1 MVPLFKPE
9 LGEEELSAL
18 REIFKTGWVGLGPKT
33 AEFEKKFS
41 EYIGADFA
49 IGLNSCTAALDLSLR
64 ARHFGK
70 GEVLVPAITFV
81 STPHAVL
88 YNNLEPVFVDVD
100 PETLCMDVAD
110 FERKITPRTKAV
122 IPVHLGGH
130 PCDMDPIMEIARL
143 KNIFV
148 IEDVANACGG
158 EYKGRKLGSIGDFGC
173 FSFEAKKNMTTGDGG
188 MITTNDESSIAPLK
202 RLRWCG
208 IDKDTWKRFSE
219 NKNYSW
225 YYEVAELGW
234 KYNMND
240 ISAAIGLVQLQKLD
254 AMLAKKSRIVNNYK
268 IALKDLLWLELPV
281 EREWAK
287 GAWWLFI
294 VKVPE
299 RDRFIEHL
307 AGRGITTG
315 VHFMPMHLHPLYK
328 KYGARVPKT
337 EKVWQKMVTLPLY
350 PSMTNSE
357 FEEVVDAVKTF
368 TPH

>member
-1 MVPLFKPE
+1 MSVPLFKPE

-41 EYIGADFA
+41 EYIGTDFA
-49 IGLNSCTAALDLSLR
+49 VGLNSCTAALDLALR
-64 ARHFGK
+64 VRHFDG

-88 YNNLEPVFVDVD
+88 YNNLRPVFVDVD
-100 PETLCMDVAD
+100 PETLCMDTTD

-130 PCDMDPIMEIARL
+130 PVDMDPVVEIARA

-148 IEDVANACGG
+148 VEDVANACGG
-158 EYKGRKLGSIGDFGC
+158 EYKGKKLGSIGDFGC
-173 FSFEAKKNMTTGDGG
+173 FSFEAKKNLTTGDGG
-188 MITTNDESSIAPLK
+188 MITIHDETMVAPLK

-225 YYEVAELGW
+225 YYEVRELGW

-240 ISAAIGLVQLQKLD
+240 IASAIGLVQLKKLD
-254 AMLAKKSRIVNNYK
+254 ELLAKKSRIVNNYK
-268 IALKDLLWLELPV
+268 IALKDISWLELPV
-281 EREWAK
+281 EREWAR

-307 AGRGITTG
+307 ASRGITTG
-315 VHFMPMHLHPLYK
+315 VHFMPMHHHPLYK
-328 KYGARVPKT
+328 KYGADVPKT
-337 EKVWQKMVTLPLY
+337 EKVWPRMVTLLFY
-350 PSMTNSE
+350 PSMTDSE
-357 FEEVVDAVKTF
+357 FEEVIDAVKTF
-368 TPH
+368 TI